1 MQSQG
6 WVHFMGYRYF
16 GSCWKFTK
24 HISLTNFHIFNFPFH
39 SRWRQPCFFLHSIT
53 SIGSPLPPSL
63 GALHG
68 HYFKNGSFQILNSAN
83 YLLTLY
89 VKSSNMNHAHKLFD
103 EIPHKNTRTWTIL
116 ISGFARAA
124 ASSETV
130 FSLFRE
136 MQAKGYCPNQYTLSS
151 VFKCCSGENNLQ
163 LGKEIHAWIL
173 RNGVDGDVVLE
184 NSILDLYL
192 KCKEFEYAES
202 FFELMIEKDVVSW
215 NIMIGAY
222 LREGDVEKSLEMFRN
237 FPNKDVVS
245 WNTII
250 DGLMQCGYER
260 LALEQ
265 LYCMVAHGTELSAVT
280 FSIALILVSSLSL
293 VEVGRQLHG
302 RVLKFGLNSD
312 GYIRSSL
319 VEMYGKCG
327 RTDKAS
333 TILKDVP
340 LNFLRKGNLG
350 VTCKEPK
357 ARMVSWSSMVSG
369 YVWNG
374 KYEDGMKTF
383 RSMVRELIVV
393 DIRTVATIISA
404 CANAGILEFG
414 KQIHAYIQKIG
425 LRIDAYV
432 GSSLIDMYSKS
443 GSLDDAWIIFEQIK
457 EPNVVLWTSMIS
469 GCALHGQG
477 KEAISLFEG
486 MLDQGIIPNEV
497 TFVGVLNAC
506 SHVGLIKEGC
516 RYFRMMKDTYHINPE
531 VEHYTSMVNLYGR
544 AGHLIE
550 AKNFIFENS
559 ISHLTSVWR
568 SFLSS
573 CRLHKNFNM
582 GKSVSEML
590 LQSAPSDPDAYILLS
605 NMCSS
610 NHQWDEAASVRSLMH
625 QRGVKKQPGQSWIQ
639 LKDQIH
645 TFIVG
650 DRSHP
655 QDKEIYSYLDS
666 LIGRLKEIGYSL
678 DAKLVMQD
686 VEEEQ
691 GEVLISH
698 HGEKL
703 ALVFSIINTS
713 PRTPIR
719 IMKNLRICND
729 CHNFIKY
736 ASQLLEREII
746 VRDTH
751 RFHHFKQGSCSCGDY
766 W

>member
-1 MQSQG
+1 MNKLCKVKFGWQSLFINH
-6 WVHFMGYRYF
+6 V
-16 GSCWKFTK
+16 S
-24 HISLTNFHIFNFPFH
+24 SSNFH
-39 SRWRQPCFFLHSIT
+39 SRWRHPSSFLYSTTSNCSQP
-53 SIGSPLPPSL
+53 PLD
-63 GALHG
+63 ALHG
-68 HYFKNGSFQILNSAN
+68 HYFKNASLQNTNLAN
-83 YLLTLY
+83 YLLSLY
-89 VKSSNMNHAHKLFD
+89 VKSSNMNYAHKLFD
-103 EIPHKNTRTWTIL
+103 EILHKDAQTWTVL
-116 ISGFARAA
+116 ISGFARAG
-124 ASSETV
+124 SSEMV

-136 MQAKGYCPNQYTLSS
+136 MQAKGACPNHYTLSS

-163 LGKEIHAWIL
+163 LGKGIHAWIL
-173 RNGVDGDVVLE
+173 RNGVDGDIVLE

-192 KCKEFEYAES
+192 KCKAFEYAEC
-202 FFELMIEKDVVSW
+202 FFELMVEKDVVSW
-215 NIMIGAY
+215 NIMMGAY
-222 LREGDVEKSLEMFRN
+222 LREGDVEKSLDMFRN
-237 FPNKDVVS
+237 FPYKDVVS

-265 LYCMVAHGTELSAVT
+265 LYSMVKQGTEFSAVT
-280 FSIALILVSSLSL
+280 FSIALILASSLSL
-293 VEVGRQLHG
+293 VEIGRQIHG

-312 GYIRSSL
+312 GFIRSSL

-327 RTDKAS
+327 RMDKAS

-340 LNFLRKGNLG
+340 LNFLRKGNFG

-357 ARMVSWSSMVSG
+357 AGIVSWSSMVSG

-374 KYEDGMKTF
+374 KYEDGIKTF
-383 RSMVRELIVV
+383 RSMIRELIVV
-393 DIRTVATIISA
+393 DIRTVVTIIST
-404 CANAGILEFG
+404 CANAGALEFG

-425 LRIDAYV
+425 HRVDAYV

-443 GSLDDAWIIFEQIK
+443 GSLDDARMIFRQIN

-469 GCALHGQG
+469 GCALDGQG
-477 KEAISLFEG
+477 REAISLFEG
-486 MLDQGIIPNEV
+486 MLKQGIIPNEV

-506 SHVGLIKEGC
+506 SHVGLIEEGHG
-516 RYFRMMKDTYHINPE
+516 YFRMMKDTYHINPE

-544 AGHLIE
+544 AGHLID
-550 AKNFIFENS
+550 AKNFIFENG
-559 ISHLTSVWR
+559 ISHLTSVWT

-573 CRLHKNFNM
+573 CRLHKNIEM
-582 GKSVSEML
+582 GKLVSEML

-610 NHQWDEAASVRSLMH
+610 NHRWDEAATVRSLMH

-645 TFIVG
+645 TFVVG

-666 LIGRLKEIGYSL
+666 LIGRLKEIGYSF

-691 GEVLISH
+691 REVLISH
-698 HGEKL
+698 HSEKL
-703 ALVFSIINTS
+703 ALVFGIINTS
-713 PRTPIR
+713 HRTPIR
-719 IMKNLRICND
+719 IMKNIRICID

-736 ASQLLEREII
+736 ASQLLEREVI

>member
-1 MQSQG
+1 M
-6 WVHFMGYRYF
+6 F
-16 GSCWKFTK
+16 
-24 HISLTNFHIFNFPFH
+24 ISLLHHII
-39 SRWRQPCFFLHSIT
+39 WVT
-53 SIGSPLPPSL
+53 TTIG
-63 GALHG
+63 
-68 HYFKNGSFQILNSAN
+68 
-83 YLLTLY
+83 
-89 VKSSNMNHAHKLFD
+89 NMNHAHKLFD
-103 EIPHKNTRTWTIL
+103 EIPHKNTQTWTIL
-116 ISGFARAA
+116 ISGFARAG
-124 ASSETV
+124 SSEMV

-136 MQAKGYCPNQYTLSS
+136 MQAKGACPNQYTLSS
-151 VFKCCSGENNLQ
+151 VFKCCSSENNLQ
-163 LGKEIHAWIL
+163 FGKGIHAWIL

-184 NSILDLYL
+184 NSILDLCL
-192 KCKEFEYAES
+192 KCNAFEYAES
-202 FFELMIEKDVVSW
+202 FFELMVEKDVVSW

-222 LREGDVEKSLEMFRN
+222 LREGDVEKSLDMFRN
-237 FPNKDVVS
+237 FPYKDVVS

-265 LYCMVAHGTELSAVT
+265 LYCMVEYGTEFSAVT
-280 FSIALILVSSLSL
+280 FSIALILASSLSL

-302 RVLKFGLNSD
+302 RVLKCGLNSD
-312 GYIRSSL
+312 GFIRSSL

-327 RTDKAS
+327 RIDKAS

-340 LNFLRKGNLG
+340 LNFLRKGNFG

-357 ARMVSWSSMVSG
+357 AGMVSWSSMVSG

-383 RSMVRELIVV
+383 RSMVRELVVV
-393 DIRTVATIISA
+393 DIRTVVTIISA

-443 GSLDDAWIIFEQIK
+443 GSLDDAWMTFRRIN

-477 KEAISLFEG
+477 RNAISLFEG
-486 MLDQGIIPNEV
+486 MLNQGIIPNEV

-506 SHVGLIKEGC
+506 SHVGLIEEGC
-516 RYFRMMKDTYHINPE
+516 RYFKMMQDTYHINPE

-544 AGHLIE
+544 SGHLIE
-550 AKNFIFENS
+550 AKNFIFENG

-573 CRLHKNFNM
+573 CRVHKNIEM

-590 LQSAPSDPDAYILLS
+590 LQIAPSDPDAYILLS

-610 NHQWDEAASVRSLMH
+610 NHRWDEAAKVRSLMH

-678 DAKLVMQD
+678 DVKLVMQD

-691 GEVLISH
+691 REVLISH
-698 HGEKL
+698 HSEKL
-703 ALVFSIINTS
+703 ALVFGIINTS
-713 PRTPIR
+713 KRTPIR
-719 IMKNLRICND
+719 IMKNLRICTD

>member
-1 MQSQG
+1 MNKLCKVKFGWQSL
-6 WVHFMGYRYF
+6 
-16 GSCWKFTK
+16 FTN
-24 HISLTNFHIFNFPFH
+24 HVSSTNFH
-39 SRWRQPCFFLHSIT
+39 SRWRHPCSFLYSTT
-53 SIGSPLPPSL
+53 SNASPPPL

-68 HYFKNGSFQILNSAN
+68 HYFKNGSLENTNLAN
-83 YLLTLY
+83 YLLSLY
-89 VKSSNMNHAHKLFD
+89 AKSCNMNNAHKLFD
-103 EIPHKNTRTWTIL
+103 DILHKDTQTWTVL
-116 ISGFARAA
+116 ISGFARAG
-124 ASSETV
+124 SSEIV

-136 MQAKGYCPNQYTLSS
+136 MQAKGACPNQYTLAS
-151 VFKCCSGENNLQ
+151 VFKCCSGESNLQ
-163 LGKEIHAWIL
+163 LGKGIHAWIL

-184 NSILDLYL
+184 NSLLDLYL
-192 KCKEFEYAES
+192 KCKAFEYAEC
-202 FFELMIEKDVVSW
+202 FFELMVEKDVVSW
-215 NIMIGAY
+215 NIMMGAY
-222 LREGDVEKSLEMFRN
+222 LREGDVEKSLDMFRN
-237 FPNKDVVS
+237 FPYKDIVS
-245 WNTII
+245 WNTVI

-265 LYCMVAHGTELSAVT
+265 LYSMVKHGTEFSAFT
-280 FSIALILVSSLSL
+280 FSIALILASSLSL
-293 VEVGRQLHG
+293 VEVGRQIHG

-312 GYIRSSL
+312 GFIRSSL

-327 RTDKAS
+327 RMDKAS

-340 LNFLRKGNLG
+340 LNFLRKGNFG
-350 VTCKEPK
+350 VICKEPT
-357 ARMVSWSSMVSG
+357 AGIVSWSSMVSG

-374 KYEDGMKTF
+374 KYEDGIKIF
-383 RSMVRELIVV
+383 RSMIHELVVV
-393 DIRTVATIISA
+393 DIRTVVTIIST
-404 CANAGILEFG
+404 CANAGAFEFG

-425 LRIDAYV
+425 YRVDAYV
-432 GSSLIDMYSKS
+432 GSTLIDMYSKS
-443 GSLDDAWIIFEQIK
+443 GSLDDARMIFGQIN

-477 KEAISLFEG
+477 REAISLFER
-486 MLDQGIIPNEV
+486 MLNQGIIPNEV

-506 SHVGLIKEGC
+506 SHVGLIEEGHS
-516 RYFRMMKDTYHINPE
+516 YFKMMKDTYHINPE

-550 AKNFIFENS
+550 AKNFIFENG
-559 ISHLTSVWR
+559 ISHLTSVWT

-573 CRLHKNFNM
+573 CRLHKNIEM

-610 NHQWDEAASVRSLMH
+610 NHRWDEAATVRRLMH

-645 TFIVG
+645 TFVVG

-666 LIGRLKEIGYSL
+666 LIGRLKEIGYSF

-691 GEVLISH
+691 REVLISH
-698 HGEKL
+698 HSEKL
-703 ALVFSIINTS
+703 ALVFGIINTLH
-713 PRTPIR
+713 RTPIR
-719 IMKNLRICND
+719 IMKNLRICTD

-746 VRDTH
+746 VRDTL
-751 RFHHFKQGSCSCGDY
+751 RFHHFKQGSCSCRDY